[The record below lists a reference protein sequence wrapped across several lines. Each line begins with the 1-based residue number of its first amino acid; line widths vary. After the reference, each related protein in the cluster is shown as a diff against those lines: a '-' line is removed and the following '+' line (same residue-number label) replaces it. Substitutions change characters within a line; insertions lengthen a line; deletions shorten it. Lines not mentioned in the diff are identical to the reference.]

1 MRIKLAVACALTAV
15 LAVSGGVAEATG
27 LIHTSNIAQGA
38 VTLNR
43 LSPNVQ
49 KQIMLKRI
57 PGPAG
62 VQGETGYGIG
72 IPGANGKDGKNGL
85 DAPASAKGDTGAKGD
100 AGTNGAAGT
109 NGTNGT
115 NGAPGLKGDPG
126 TPGAQGNQGNQGN
139 PGADGAKGSKGDTG
153 LKGDTGATG
162 SKGDKG
168 DKGDDYM
175 AGAYYSVAFYDVGDT
190 NAGAIA
196 TVACKSVTDT
206 AISGGVQVLGLDAD
220 ANGRNTPVSS
230 SFPGRMDWSTNTPRP
245 NRLDGWIVQ
254 FGGNAGTT
262 SDKDPAKTKIWA
274 LCVPGLNVPVVPTYT
289 QSS

>member
-72 IPGANGKDGKNGL
+72 IPGANGKDG
-85 DAPASAKGDTGAKGD
+85 TT
-100 AGTNGAAGT
+100 GTNGAPGLKGDPGT

-126 TPGAQGNQGNQGN
+126 TPGAQGNQGN
-139 PGADGAKGSKGDTG
+139 PGAEGAKGPKGDTG
-153 LKGDTGATG
+153 LRGETGLTG

-254 FGGNAGTT
+254 FGGNAGAT

-274 LCVPGLNVPVVPTYT
+274 LCVPGLNVPVVATYT